1 MEART
6 QSSRKRKQ
14 SSFSSSSAAANS
26 NPFSGILTRH
36 KSQKFFFH
44 HNRSGK
50 SRRSRSFP
58 SSLTNPKLPNN
69 QRLLD
74 CNVRDV
80 GVEED
85 DSICQISIKDLRA
98 RRVFSKPVG
107 VDSVGKI
114 RDDKTGKSV
123 NPNFDSELN
132 AGKSDG
138 NGKNPSLL
146 VMGKCDSG
154 VEFKG
159 EGLNGE
165 NPNLVMLNNYD
176 NSGAELKVNSNG
188 GNPNLSM
195 LDKCVESN
203 GENLNGGNPNL
214 SMLDKCVE
222 SNGEN
227 LNGGNPNL
235 SIEGIGAKNDC
246 VARVSNDMSPNLSK
260 KDLNG
265 EHCEEGVQTTPPD
278 AAVLIRQSED
288 QSVLR
293 SRSSDSRSPP
303 KKISPSK
310 GGFAEGKRSFPN
322 SKRNLGLTPCSRLKV
337 FKAPNSFSYKRLLPF
352 LMDLSKDTPNAP
364 KVNPSIKV
372 EKVEDKPLIFSS
384 QENVI
389 DCPKL
394 DEKPVAAAVCCES
407 PEMNVDGKEEVLL
420 DLKTNVSDPQQAAP
434 CTPDSCS
441 IEKVQETPVFD
452 KIQIENP
459 VSDDPKN
466 GGASFDSQVSNMGKS
481 GDISPIVES
490 DLAVTLHSPKRS
502 AEPLGEE
509 AVLNTP
515 SHLSLSSE
523 QECRTVHTESNSV
536 GNPVNVLNNS
546 STLEAV
552 VSPSVPSSGQANG
565 ILKRNPRGC
574 RGICNCLNCA
584 SFRLNA
590 EKAFEFSR
598 NQWLDAEELAMDLM
612 KELSN
617 LRSILEKSVNGSDAN
632 AVVPVD
638 QVQEACRRASHAE
651 DTARSRIDQM
661 SEDLHVH
668 CRTKPLQRPGVN
680 FSSSVQEKKDHRS
693 LGGRTFARCR
703 KVSMRILD

>member
-1 MEART
+1 M
-6 QSSRKRKQ
+6 KV
-14 SSFSSSSAAANS
+14 NS
-26 NPFSGILTRH
+26 NCG
-36 KSQKFFFH
+36 
-44 HNRSGK
+44 
-50 SRRSRSFP
+50 
-58 SSLTNPKLPNN
+58 
-69 QRLLD
+69 
-74 CNVRDV
+74 
-80 GVEED
+80 
-85 DSICQISIKDLRA
+85 
-98 RRVFSKPVG
+98 
-107 VDSVGKI
+107 
-114 RDDKTGKSV
+114 
-123 NPNFDSELN
+123 
-132 AGKSDG
+132 
-138 NGKNPSLL
+138 
-146 VMGKCDSG
+146 
-154 VEFKG
+154 
-159 EGLNGE
+159 
-165 NPNLVMLNNYD
+165 NPNLVMSKNCD
-176 NSGAELKVNSNG
+176 DSGVELKVNSNG

-195 LDKCVESN
+195 LDKCVELK
-203 GENLNGGNPNL
+203 GEYLNGGNPNL
-214 SMLDKCVE
+214 L
-222 SNGEN
+222 
-227 LNGGNPNL
+227 
-235 SIEGIGAKNDC
+235 IEGIGAKNDC
-246 VARVSNDMSPNLSK
+246 GARVSNDMSPNLSN
-260 KDLNG
+260 KDLKGSNG
-265 EHCEEGVQTTPPD
+265 EHCEEDVQTTPPD
-278 AAVLIRQSED
+278 AVVLVRQSED
-288 QSVLR
+288 QSVMR
-293 SRSSDSRSPP
+293 GRRSDSRSPP

-364 KVNPSIKV
+364 KVNPSIKI
-372 EKVEDKPLIFSS
+372 EKIEDKPLIFSS
-384 QENVI
+384 QENDI

-394 DEKPVAAAVCCES
+394 DEKPLAAAVSCES

-420 DLKTNVSDPQQAAP
+420 NLKTNVSNPQQAAP
-434 CTPDSCS
+434 CTPDSS
-441 IEKVQETPVFD
+441 IEKAQENPVFD
-452 KIQIENP
+452 LFQIETP

-466 GGASFDSQVSNMGKS
+466 CGASLDSQVSNIGKS
-481 GDISPIVES
+481 GDISPIDES

-509 AVLNTP
+509 AFLNTP
-515 SHLSLSSE
+515 SRLSLSFE

-552 VSPSVPSSGQANG
+552 VSPSGPSSGQANG

-574 RGICNCLNCA
+574 RGICYCLNCA

-617 LRSILEKSVNGSDAN
+617 MRSILEKSINGPDAN

-638 QVQEACRRASHAE
+638 QVQEAYRRASHAE
-651 DTARSRIDQM
+651 DTARSRLDQM